1 MATRTDPL
9 AQKRDAVRPYYAL
22 GVLLGA
28 EDFTDEQ
35 SYHRGR
41 LARALAYLHGSG
53 TVAGLA
59 VVVEPETPAQ
69 EERLLVQP
77 GLAVDRLGRLIEVTQ
92 PLCIR
97 LGRWFAQQPPETLA
111 RRLYSA
117 PVPGVELPEGDGA
130 AFVVA
135 DVFVRFVVCEAEG
148 KTPAFTQ
155 SPFEPTGGV
164 APSRLRDSA
173 EVVGPLLRQE
183 ETLPL
188 PASEWDGLDA
198 SSPAAF
204 RTALHERI
212 LTNWRE
218 GTVHS
223 NAGGL
228 EPEVVHLTGQDTT
241 SLWLARV
248 AIPVTPPAAE
258 GEAPARIEGAPPVV
272 GNLARRFV
280 YAPNALAALLIG

>member
-1 MATRTDPL
+1 MTTRTDPL
-9 AQKRDAVRPYYAL
+9 AHKQEAVRPYYAL
-22 GVLLGA
+22 GMMLGA
-28 EDFTDEQ
+28 EDFTAEQ

-59 VVVEPETPAQ
+59 VTVEAETAAQ
-69 EERLLVQP
+69 EERLIVEP
-77 GLAVDRLGRLIEVTQ
+77 GLAVDRLGRLIEAAQ

-97 LGRWFAQQPPETLA
+97 LGRWFAQQNPEQLA

-117 PVPGVELPEGDGA
+117 PIPGVELAEGDGA
-130 AFVVA
+130 LYVVA

-155 SPFEPTGGV
+155 SPFEPLGGV
-164 APSRLRDSA
+164 APARLRDSA

-188 PASEWDGLDA
+188 PASPWEGLDTG
-198 SSPAAF
+198 SPAAF
-204 RTALHERI
+204 RAALHERI
-212 LTNWRE
+212 LAAWRE
-218 GTVHS
+218 GTAF
-223 NAGGL
+223 NTLGGL
-228 EPEVVHLTGQDTT
+228 EPEVVHLAGQDTT

-248 AIPVTPPAAE
+248 ALPVSAPEAE
-258 GEAPARIEGAPPVV
+258 GERPARAGAAVV
-272 GNLARRFV
+272 GNTARRFV
-280 YAPNALAALLIG
+280 YTANALAQFMFG